1 MLINYSAHQSKQV
14 QLAQN
19 TCTMGGAAQN
29 TDAVQ
34 SSTLCRAHSAK
45 HHKKYTLLMPL
56 HKGAGKQ
63 RAQKDNRRVGPLS
76 WWVRHPLWHP
86 YLLSPQ
92 AHATLLA
99 PSQIICSEAR
109 TLPRSPFPSFHQSC
123 WKAHV
128 DSGSVCLSMC
138 VSERYF
144 IFQVLWLIS
153 VTKISFMTIPI
164 C

>member
-1 MLINYSAHQSKQV
+1 
-14 QLAQN
+14 
-19 TCTMGGAAQN
+19 MGGAAQN
-29 TDAVQ
+29 TNAVQ
-34 SSTLCRAHSAK
+34 LSTLCRAHSAK
-45 HHKKYTLLMPL
+45 HRKKYTLLMPL
-56 HKGAGKQ
+56 SREQ
-63 RAQKDNRRVGPLS
+63 ENNRRVGPLS

-128 DSGSVCLSMC
+128 DSGSVSASPC
-138 VSERYF
+138 VSQKDTLSFKFYGSY
-144 IFQVLWLIS
+144 LWLKYHLWQFPS
-153 VTKISFMTIPI
+153 AKLQKWYSFTAKGCYQGPKL
-164 C
+164 